1 MNTTLTF
8 DEVPKR
14 LITPVKSSE
23 VKSKYELFKQNYHKP
38 SPSDAKVEHHQVFVS
53 LDNMQSK
60 N

>member
-23 VKSKYELFKQNYHKP
+23 VKSKYELFK
-38 SPSDAKVEHHQVFVS
+38 
-53 LDNMQSK
+53 
-60 N
+60 